1 MVYITPE
8 PYAYVRTIAAG
19 EDAVMAAAPR
29 ASVGLCTSSL
39 ASPAAGALPVEISL
53 EVASP
58 SGEQEWRSAPGEIPY
73 DSTSDSSPGDSPGL
87 PNGRRRKFSLSP
99 RKDLEEEECLA
110 AAAPPGLARTPG
122 DDDFATARPNFSPP
136 QVRTTVST
144 NSMVLAR
151 QPSTLQ
157 KREVF
162 QTAKSKSSPTT
173 TAERI
178 EARRLRGRSRFSANL
193 EEESRQV
200 RSSSPGGGGAPA
212 DSSTAVCREES
223 PAALASQL
231 ASLLDVSLQDMDSET
246 LTKEGSN
253 GSDQSEGCT
262 YSTPQLVGS
271 TRQEETRALTTTPT
285 LAETRAMAA
294 SKHPRSWPSDAPQPA
309 EVQMEELPGCSLPP
323 VAKHRW
329 CCCLWRRIKYTEA
342 DTEDASQSTNHL
354 DVSLEAVDSATLPKW
369 ASSGS
374 DQSTGTYRIPQPGSA
389 RQEEARAP
397 TTQPVVAETR
407 AMAAS
412 TRTGSLASTGS
423 TLPKILRGS
432 KEMER
437 AVFFSHSR
445 RDAGALNL
453 VYILVGAL
461 RCQRKP
467 DGQPFS
473 SGCFVPSTGEAR
485 VIPWL
490 DKQQMGDMGG
500 QSWIATLAQV
510 QTKAMLSVFCLSNA
524 FCGSDECILELNYA
538 GMEKRL
544 RIPVFLEPFA
554 TSAADFAQRGIAELC
569 DKNKQ
574 DWEAFEISKNVVKR
588 STGHLQGA
596 PIFCHDLSE
605 FTCPACRG
613 TRDSPCP
620 QCTDWE
626 AVMGGPF
633 ADKVTEAATLL
644 GRTIDKE
651 AKEKGF
657 L

>member
-1 MVYITPE
+1 
-8 PYAYVRTIAAG
+8 
-19 EDAVMAAAPR
+19 MAAAPR

-39 ASPAAGALPVEISL
+39 ASPAAGALPDASVEISL

-87 PNGRRRKFSLSP
+87 PNGRRRKLTLSP
-99 RKDLEEEECLA
+99 RKELEEEECFTA
-110 AAAPPGLARTPG
+110 AGGAPE

-144 NSMVLAR
+144 KSMVLAR

-162 QTAKSKSSPTT
+162 QTAKSKGNPTT

-223 PAALASQL
+223 PTALASQL
-231 ASLLDVSLQDMDSET
+231 ASLLDVSLQDIDSET

-294 SKHPRSWPSDAPQPA
+294 SEHPRSLPSDAAQPA
-309 EVQMEELPGCSLPP
+309 EVPDSSTEVQMEELPGCSLPP
-323 VAKHRW
+323 AAKHRW

-412 TRTGSLASTGS
+412 TRTESLPSTGS

-432 KEMER
+432 TEMER
-437 AVFFSHSR
+437 AN
-445 RDAGALNL
+445 ANALNPPGHWD
-453 VYILVGAL
+453 VMISYT
-461 RCQRKP
+461 QRNMK
-467 DGQPFS
+467 
-473 SGCFVPSTGEAR
+473 AK
-485 VIPWL
+485 L
-490 DKQQMGDMGG
+490 
-500 QSWIATLAQV
+500 LASELFNSL
-510 QTKAMLSVFCLSNA
+510 TKE
-524 FCGSDECILELNYA
+524 G
-538 GMEKRL
+538 
-544 RIPVFLEPFA
+544 
-554 TSAADFAQRGIAELC
+554 
-569 DKNKQ
+569 
-574 DWEAFEISKNVVKR
+574 
-588 STGHLQGA
+588 
-596 PIFCHDLSE
+596 
-605 FTCPACRG
+605 
-613 TRDSPCP
+613 
-620 QCTDWE
+620 
-626 AVMGGPF
+626 
-633 ADKVTEAATLL
+633 
-644 GRTIDKE
+644 
-651 AKEKGF
+651 
-657 L
+657 